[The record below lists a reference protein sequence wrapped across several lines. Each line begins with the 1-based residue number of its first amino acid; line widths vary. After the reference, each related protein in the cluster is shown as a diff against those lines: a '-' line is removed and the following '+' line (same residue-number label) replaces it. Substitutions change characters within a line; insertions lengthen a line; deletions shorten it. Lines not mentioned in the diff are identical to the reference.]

1 MVFNPGT
8 FIYKVKSRDTQ
19 EDSMGRQA
27 DVVVVVSLQTGIA
40 NQHQEVKGKYI
51 LRASRVS
58 NSKKTLIFNS

>member
-1 MVFNPGT
+1 
-8 FIYKVKSRDTQ
+8 
-19 EDSMGRQA
+19 MGRQA

-40 NQHQEVKGKYI
+40 NQHQKVRGKYI